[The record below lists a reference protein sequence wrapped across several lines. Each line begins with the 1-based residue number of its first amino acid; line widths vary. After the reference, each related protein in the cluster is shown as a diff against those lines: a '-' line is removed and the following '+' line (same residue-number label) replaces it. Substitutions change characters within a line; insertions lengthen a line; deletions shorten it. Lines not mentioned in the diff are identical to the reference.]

1 MEPPGSPLL
10 RSTVILALTFGG
22 CSLRKIPF
30 LPIDRPTICLLG
42 GIATVVLGVLP
53 VEQAFA
59 AVKLDVLA
67 LLAGMMI
74 VAGGLAEAGVYGR
87 LATRLEGTARLRP
100 RVLLAL
106 VILGSAA
113 LSALVTNDTVCVFFA
128 PLIIELARAA
138 GRRPL
143 PYLLALALAANT
155 GSAATLVGN
164 PQNMI
169 VGSDAYA
176 SAASRLTFARY
187 ALLAMPI
194 ALAGLAASF
203 AAVTLFHRRD
213 LAAPPGAGTA
223 APPVAASD
231 PWLARV
237 SVASLLVAL
246 VLLLAHVPLAFAALV
261 AAALLLALGR
271 RDPRRFYGHVDVGL
285 LVLFGGLFVV
295 TEGARASGVIDAIAA
310 RFAPDPASP
319 FPSQAVSM
327 SVFTTA
333 GSQIVS
339 NVPFV
344 LAATPIVDKLP
355 QADGHRALLALVS
368 TFAGNLTL
376 LGSIANLIVA
386 GAAQQD
392 EPLGFFEHLRVGLP
406 VTIVQVVTATV
417 AVVLYVRFG
426 WL

>member
-10 RSTVILALTFGG
+10 RSTVILGLTFGG

-53 VEQAFA
+53 VDRALES
-59 AVKLDVLA
+59 VKLDVLA
-67 LLAGMMI
+67 LLLGMMI

-87 LATRLEGTARLRP
+87 LASRLESTARLRP
-100 RVLLAL
+100 RLLLAL
-106 VILGSAA
+106 VLLGGGA

-128 PLIIELARAA
+128 PLVIELARAA

-169 VGSDAYA
+169 VGSDAA
-176 SAASRLTFARY
+176 AAASRLTFARY
-187 ALLAMPI
+187 ALLATPI

-203 AAVTLFHRRD
+203 AALVIFHRRE
-213 LAAPPGAGTA
+213 LAAPPEAGTG
-223 APPVAASD
+223 APPRTASD

-237 SVASLLVAL
+237 SVGALLVAL
-246 VLLLAHVPLAFAALV
+246 VLLLSNVPLAFAALV
-261 AAALLLALGR
+261 AAGLLLALGR

-295 TEGARASGVIDAIAA
+295 TAGAHASGVIDAIAA
-310 RFAPDPASP
+310 RFAPDAASP
-319 FPSQAVSM
+319 FATQAVSM

-333 GSQIVS
+333 GSQVVS

-344 LAATPIVDKLP
+344 LATTPIVDKLP

-386 GAAQQD
+386 GAAQHD
-392 EPLGFFEHLRVGLP
+392 EPVGFFEHLRVGLP
-406 VTIVQVVTATV
+406 VTIFQVVVATA
-417 AVVLYVRFG
+417 AVVLYVRLG